1 MHPVRRLIKSALFL
15 SIRMGLDLSRPS
27 VERVQDFCSLRRL
40 LLRLKINCVLDVGA
54 NRGQFAHHLRQIGF
68 TGHIVSFEPLPSEF
82 ALLSQSFK
90 TDTRWRGLQLALG
103 EHDGSVEINYIPDS
117 SVMSSMLDLVH
128 PPPNLQRLPIEVRR
142 LDGLFPQ
149 LVTGLDNPRVL
160 LKLDTQ
166 GYDLQ
171 VFRGAQGCLDQITGL
186 YAELTVTRNY
196 EQAPDYHEA
205 LETYERAG
213 YDLMGLSVNSL
224 SPTGGVHEFNC
235 LMSRT

>member
-1 MHPVRRLIKSALFL
+1 M
-15 SIRMGLDLSRPS
+15 
-27 VERVQDFCSLRRL
+27 
-40 LLRLKINCVLDVGA
+40 GA

-171 VFRGAQGCLDQITGL
+171 VFRGAQGCLDQSTGL